1 MASIADNRWVGVYS
15 SSLEIKSIA
24 LGSALRNTWMLVSM
38 ANSRGTANYT
48 DLVEGVRLDLRELVL
63 HVVGVH
69 RANLVSCGCAENLD
83 DLDELVNARLTGKE
97 RLPKHELS
105 HDTAGRPYI

>member
-1 MASIADNRWVGVYS
+1 
-15 SSLEIKSIA
+15 
-24 LGSALRNTWMLVSM
+24 MLVSM